1 MTNQRLYIV
10 HGMGTD
16 GVGLVGSITTP
27 IAEAGGNIVDLR
39 QDVLHGLFTL
49 FMVVDLSQCSLRI
62 DDFKKMVRN
71 LGEDTGLSL
80 SVDKYVPIPR
90 GPDKK
95 NLLLIVLGNDKPG
108 VIASVSKLLSK
119 YQINI
124 EFSQT
129 IAREGIFLMELLTD
143 VSRCAI
149 PIENLRTALQSSMAE
164 MEMNTFFQSE
174 DVFNK
179 KKRTILFQIESSFMD
194 PEMVTEIVQQ
204 TSLKASDLSAT
215 YKVDD
220 PRHNLNTATR
230 LLEGFPLD
238 VLFSIIEKIDPTPGT
253 VELLQTFKIMG
264 YRVALVS
271 SGFSPFIEF
280 IKTRLDID
288 PAYGID
294 LPVDNDAR
302 TITGQPVVID
312 DKRVERIAQAI
323 VQGEG
328 ISQEEITVISDNDTD
343 HTPGIRLQFDL
354 EKILDYY
361 LLINP
366 QSMSE
371 ADINEMIATIL
382 FEE

>member
-49 FMVVDLSQCSLRI
+49 FMVVDLSHCSLRI
-62 DDFKKMVRN
+62 DDFRKMVRH
-71 LGEDTGLSL
+71 LGEDTGLTL

-90 GPDKK
+90 GPDNK
-95 NLLLIVLGNDKPG
+95 NLLLVVLGNDKPG

-149 PIENLRTALQSSMAE
+149 PIDNLRTALQSSMAE

-215 YKVDD
+215 YKTDD
-220 PRHNLNTATR
+220 PRHNLNTAAS

-238 VLFSIIEKIDPTPGT
+238 VLFSIIEKIEPTPGT

-288 PAYGID
+288 QTHGID

-302 TITGQPVVID
+302 TVTGQPVAID
-312 DKRVERIAQAI
+312 DKRVERIAESI

-328 ISQEEITVISDNDTD
+328 ISQEEITVISDSGTD

-361 LLINP
+361 NQHILSKENLLGLLG
-366 QSMSE
+366 SFG
-371 ADINEMIATIL
+371 L
-382 FEE
+382 VRL

>member
-149 PIENLRTALQSSMAE
+149 PIDNLRTALQSSMAE

-271 SGFSPFIEF
+271 SGFSPFINF

-361 LLINP
+361 NQHILSKENLLGLLG
-366 QSMSE
+366 SFG
-371 ADINEMIATIL
+371 L
-382 FEE
+382 VRL

>member
-49 FMVVDLSQCSLRI
+49 FMVVDLSHCSLRI
-62 DDFKKMVRN
+62 DDFRKMVRH
-71 LGEDTGLSL
+71 LGEDTGLTL

-90 GPDKK
+90 GADKK

-108 VIASVSKLLSK
+108 IIASVSKLLSK

-149 PIENLRTALQSSMAE
+149 PIDNLKTALQSSMAE

-204 TSLKASDLSAT
+204 TSLNASDLSGT
-215 YKVDD
+215 YKTDD
-220 PRHNLNTATR
+220 PRHNLNTAAK

-271 SGFSPFIEF
+271 SGFSPFIDF

-288 PAYGID
+288 QAVGID

-302 TITGQPVVID
+302 TITGQPVAAD
-312 DKRVERIAQAI
+312 DKRVERIAESI

-328 ISQEEITVISDNDTD
+328 ISQEEITVISDTDTNN
-343 HTPGIRLQFDL
+343 TPGIRLQFDL

-361 LLINP
+361 NQHILSKENLLGLLG
-366 QSMSE
+366 SFG
-371 ADINEMIATIL
+371 L
-382 FEE
+382 VRL

>member
-149 PIENLRTALQSSMAE
+149 PIDNLRTALQSSMAE

-361 LLINP
+361 NQHILSKENLLGLLG
-366 QSMSE
+366 SFG
-371 ADINEMIATIL
+371 L
-382 FEE
+382 VRL